1 MWLFY
6 YFNFESN
13 YTVLKSKSPCILLK
27 KNTNFNKNETE
38 SRMEN
43 PIFPHLER
51 QTWCFSSYKN
61 RKAKINC
68 DELELAKKKRPFF
81 FTVYFIPRKFC
92 FSSALLL
99 LKTSFQ
105 FTNEI
110 SRCIHTGSLFL

>member
-1 MWLFY
+1 MWLSY

-61 RKAKINC
+61 RKVKVNC
-68 DELELAKKKRPFF
+68 DELELAKKKRDHFFYRLFYSKEIFF
-81 FTVYFIPRKFC
+81 FVCTFVTKDIIP
-92 FSSALLL
+92 
-99 LKTSFQ
+99 
-105 FTNEI
+105 
-110 SRCIHTGSLFL
+110 IH